1 MLGDGLQKL
10 KAEASEDTLV
20 MFTDAYD
27 VILNG
32 NAETITQRFLQEFP
46 KNKVVFGAEPY
57 CWPDKSLAN
66 KYPQVCF
73 KILGFF

>member
-1 MLGDGLQKL
+1 LS
-10 KAEASEDTLV
+10 AENGEDTLI

-32 NAETITQRFLQEFP
+32 NAETIAQRFLQEFP
-46 KNKVVFGAEPY
+46 KNRVVFGAEPF

-66 KYPQVCF
+66 KYPQVSF
-73 KILGFF
+73 KN